1 MRNRHAI
8 LSRGRRTS
16 SHKSS
21 RPLNSGGIAG
31 VVVGVFVVLVIL
43 FTLYLYARRRKR
55 SLVTETIENR
65 ASANINKATMNQ
77 RVIYPGGGND

>member
-1 MRNRHAI
+1 M
-8 LSRGRRTS
+8 
-16 SHKSS
+16 
-21 RPLNSGGIAG
+21 
-31 VVVGVFVVLVIL
+31 VVGVFVVLVIL

-77 RVIYPGGGND
+77 RVIYPGGGKD